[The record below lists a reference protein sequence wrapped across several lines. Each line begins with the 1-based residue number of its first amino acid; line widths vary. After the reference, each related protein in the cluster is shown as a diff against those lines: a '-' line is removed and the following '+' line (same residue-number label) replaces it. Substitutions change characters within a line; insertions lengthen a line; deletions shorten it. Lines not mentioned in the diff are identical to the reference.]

1 MTAMKTS
8 NLLLVALLGLSIL
21 TGGCT
26 IGEAARKKATYHYQM
41 GLSYLGENNVTGALV
56 ELTEAEKLDPDN
68 PELLNSLGLALYR
81 KNKFVLSEQKYL
93 RALEL
98 KPTYSEVRNN
108 LGVDYLEL
116 KRWDE
121 AIAQLKIVTDDIFY
135 SNQESALIN
144 LGLAYFGKGDYP
156 KALAILH
163 GVVNSDSSNP
173 RAMVNLGKVY
183 LAMEKTESA
192 IVEFSRALK
201 LNKEY
206 ANAHY
211 YLGLAYLQAKDKK
224 NAAASFREVLRIAP
238 DSEIGQLSR
247 DNLDQLK

>member
-1 MTAMKTS
+1 MTAKKT
-8 NLLLVALLGLSIL
+8 NTLLLAALLGISIL
-21 TGGCT
+21 TGGCS

-56 ELTEAEKLDPDN
+56 EFTEAEKLEPDN
-68 PELLNSLGLALYR
+68 PELLNYLGLTLYR
-81 KNKFVLSEQKYL
+81 KNKYVLAEQKYL

-98 KPTYSEVRNN
+98 KPNNSEVRNN

-135 SNQESALIN
+135 SNQEAASMN

-156 KALAILH
+156 KALAIMR
-163 GVVNSDSSNP
+163 GVVNSDSKNP
-173 RAMVNLGKVY
+173 RGMVNLGRIY
-183 LAMEKTESA
+183 LAMEKTDEA
-192 IVEFSRALK
+192 IYEFNRALK

-211 YLGLAYLQAKDKK
+211 YLGLAFMQAKDKK
-224 NAAASFREVLRIAP
+224 SAAASFREVLRIAP

-247 DNLDQLK
+247 DYLDHLK

>member
-1 MTAMKTS
+1 MTVMKTS
-8 NLLLVALLGLSIL
+8 KFLLVALLGLSML
-21 TGGCT
+21 TTGCS
-26 IGEAARKKATYHYQM
+26 IGEATRKKATYHYQM

-81 KNKFVLSEQKYL
+81 KNKFVLAEQKYL

-108 LGVDYLEL
+108 LSVDYLEL

-135 SNQESALIN
+135 NNQEAASIN

-156 KALAILH
+156 KALSIMR
-163 GVVNSDSSNP
+163 GVVNSDSHNP
-173 RAMVNLGKVY
+173 RGFINLGRVY
-183 LAMEKTESA
+183 LAMEKTDSA
-192 IVEFSRALK
+192 IYEFNRALK

-211 YLGLAYLQAKDKK
+211 YLGLAYLQAMDKK
-224 NAAASFREVLRIAP
+224 SAAASFHEVLRIAP

-247 DNLDQLK
+247 DYLDQLK